1 MFSLILKSQAQE
13 GETQTGQVCIKWH
26 PQRDTDDT
34 DRGHPASKDSQ
45 ALEGETQ
52 AGQVGIKWQ
61 SQSDT
66 DDTDRGHPASKD
78 SQALEGEKQAGQVGI
93 KWHSQRDTDDT
104 DRGHPASK
112 DSQAL
117 EGETQ
122 AGQRAAAFSRQ
133 SDSSTTPLPH
143 YMTDAEKGEIWE
155 REKNGARA
163 SQPRFFMP
171 SVWLLWMLIQVKIS
185 AKCCSDCKTLSVG
198 QIGCSFA
205 VKNSSSNSLHWI
217 SPTPFGKWQLLCVVF
232 KSWNGVSTSTEDL
245 GPCVCPVILLLKV
258 F

>member
-1 MFSLILKSQAQE
+1 MTPTEWHRWHRLRTRSEQGQSGTRGGDTGRTE
-13 GETQTGQVCIKWH
+13 GGGFLQT
-26 PQRDTDDT
+26 
-34 DRGHPASKDSQ
+34 
-45 ALEGETQ
+45 E
-52 AGQVGIKWQ
+52 WQ
-61 SQSDT
+61 LHHT
-66 DDTDRGHPASKD
+66 AP
-78 SQALEGEKQAGQVGI
+78 
-93 KWHSQRDTDDT
+93 
-104 DRGHPASK
+104 
-112 DSQAL
+112 
-117 EGETQ
+117 
-122 AGQRAAAFSRQ
+122 
-133 SDSSTTPLPH
+133 PL
-143 YMTDAEKGEIWE
+143 YDQCWKGEIWE